1 MTNMKGIQSK
11 QSRILAIKPSTKGF
25 GYAVMEGGLVD
36 WGIKTVQGDKNANSV
51 KKVKELIE
59 LYQPAVL
66 VLEEISTGSRRSPRI
81 QVLNCELTSLAAKHK
96 VKVRMFTM
104 VQLKRAFF
112 PDGKGTKH
120 ALAQIISERFPQELG
135 FRLPPKRKPWKSEDS
150 RMDIFEAVALALVSE
165 GKNK

>member
-1 MTNMKGIQSK
+1 MKNII
-11 QSRILAIKPSTKGF
+11 RILAIKPSTKGF

-51 KKVKELIE
+51 KKVKELIT
-59 LYQPAVL
+59 LYQPTVL
-66 VLEEISTGSRRSPRI
+66 VLEEIPEGSRRSPRI
-81 QVLNCELTSLAAKHK
+81 PDLNKELAGLATKHK
-96 VKVRMFTM
+96 VRVRTFRRTEIN
-104 VQLKRAFF
+104 QAFF
-112 PDGKGTKH
+112 VEGKGTKH
-120 ALAQIISERFPQELG
+120 GLARIISERFPQELG